1 MINHKT
7 KNFFKDNKLNFQ
19 SVDRLKDLNKI
30 KKYHNQLINNLTNYL
45 FNFHNSQ
52 INKKILKLM
61 IHTWLNYYLQF
72 YFLRWRF
79 FSKISKKK
87 INLNQNINYDQYKEI
102 SEVIDTID
110 FYKLSTNS
118 KNFNYLALKK
128 ISIFRRKGEPYL
140 INFKKKKLSS
150 KFLLKKKTNF
160 ITKVLFHLSFNIERF
175 FFRQSIFIDKTFPYL
190 LSAMIKVKNFS
201 FPINYNQLFN
211 WKQIKTIEK
220 FEKNLSLRKKVIF
233 RKIKTKENFLRFV
246 QNEIIEDLPIF
257 ICEGLSIVKKYS
269 TLIYQPKLII
279 SYSLHV
285 HNELYKFWVLENTL
299 QKKSLHIGVHH
310 GGDHQNLDVLLNFN
324 KLFCNNNY
332 VQWVKSDENNFN
344 LPIPKYV
351 HNLRNKILNFKKK
364 INNPKKLIIVDHTFV
379 KYQTLIR
386 NGPMHNHIFQTE
398 KYLKYFDKK
407 LKKNIKQNLLYL
419 TKNLSIKIKTKII
432 KKFLIGTKLDLNNY
446 LQDSKLAVCT
456 YPQTAYIDCLINGP
470 TILIINPKFWRHK
483 KAFNHSYKLMKKNN
497 LLFYDIDEA
506 IKFIND
512 NWENLDSWWNDTKTV
527 KAKNKFMSNFNLNKQ
542 NSSEKWLNFI
552 DKKLNS
558 EQHI

>member
-1 MINHKT
+1 MKNHKT
-7 KNFFKDNKLNFQ
+7 RNFFKDNELNFQ
-19 SVDRLKDLNKI
+19 SLNRLKDLNKI
-30 KKYHNQLINNLTNYL
+30 KKYHNRLLNNLADYL

-52 INKKILKLM
+52 INKNILKLM

-87 INLNQNINYDQYKEI
+87 KINLSQASNYDQYDEI

-128 ISIFRRKGEPYL
+128 IAIFIRKEEPYL
-140 INFKKKKLSS
+140 INLKKKKLNN
-150 KFLLKKKTNF
+150 KFLLKKKKNI
-160 ITKVLFHLSFNIERF
+160 ITKVLFYLLFNIERF

-190 LSAMIKVKNFS
+190 LSAVIKVKNFLL
-201 FPINYNQLFN
+201 PINYNHLFN

-220 FEKNLSLRKKVIF
+220 FEKNLNLRKKTTLK
-233 RKIKTKENFLRFV
+233 KIKTKENFLRFI

-269 TLIYQPKLII
+269 GLIYKPKLII
-279 SYSLHV
+279 SHSIHV

-310 GGDHQNLDVLLNFN
+310 GGDHQNLDILLNFN
-324 KLFCNNNY
+324 RLFCNNNY
-332 VQWVKSDENNFN
+332 VHWIKNNEGNFN

-351 HNLRNKILNFKKK
+351 YNLKNKILNLKKK
-364 INNPKKLIIVDHTFV
+364 INTPKKLIIVDNSFV

-386 NGPMHNHIFQTE
+386 NGPMYNHIFQTE
-398 KYLKYFDKK
+398 KYLKGFDKK
-407 LKKNIKQNLLYL
+407 LKKNIKKNLLYL
-419 TKNLSIKIKTKII
+419 TKNLSIKIKNKII
-432 KKFLIGTKLDLNNY
+432 KKFLIGTNLDLNNY

-456 YPQTAYIDCLINGP
+456 YPQTAYMDCLINGP
-470 TILIINPKFWRHK
+470 TILVINPKFWRHK
-483 KAFNHSYKLMKKNN
+483 KAFNNSYKLMKKNN

-506 IKFIND
+506 IKFINN
-512 NWENLDSWWNDTKTV
+512 NWENIDLWWNNNKTV
-527 KAKNKFMSNFNLNKQ
+527 NAKKKFLSNFNFYKR
-542 NSSEKWLNFI
+542 NSSDKWLNFI

-558 EQHI
+558 E